1 MLHHALEHLLL
12 GDVVN
17 RWMEMCVGVMYRQFV
32 LTVDIYT
39 LQFGKIWR
47 ILEINERRTMEYQ
60 IDASK

>member
-12 GDVVN
+12 GDVVI